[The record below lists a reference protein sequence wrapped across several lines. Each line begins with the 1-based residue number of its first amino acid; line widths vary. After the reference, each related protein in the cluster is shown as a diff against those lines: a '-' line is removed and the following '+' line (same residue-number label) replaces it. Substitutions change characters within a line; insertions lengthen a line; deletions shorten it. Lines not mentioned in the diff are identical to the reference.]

1 MRLDA
6 IRRHT
11 RRYRQIGA
19 VATRHELGYLLDR
32 VGLSRLLPRQR
43 RLAARA
49 QAERPGQ
56 TTWRRIRLALEELG
70 GTFIKLGQILSARR
84 DLLPDGLVDELEKLQ
99 DEVPPRPYSEVEQVI
114 EAELGAG
121 PEQVFAAFEHDAVAA
136 ASIAQVH
143 FAKLRSGEE
152 VAVKVQR
159 PEVAEQMETDFE
171 ILLNM
176 AGLLE
181 RSVSWARQQSASD
194 VVREFMQTTRD
205 EMDFTLE
212 GRNADRFRDNFADE
226 PGVHIPKIYWEHT
239 TKRVL
244 TLERISGTKL
254 DDLETIEAKGLD
266 RKQIARRGAEL
277 YLKQVLEH
285 GFFHADPHR
294 GNIFIED
301 DGRIAFVDFGM
312 VGRID
317 EHLREQMADLFVGVV
332 RRDTDAIIDAVLS
345 IGLAPDGVDRRAMSR
360 DISRAVSKYY
370 GLPVQQL
377 RAAEI
382 VREMMALAQ
391 KYRVRIPADFAL
403 AAKTV
408 AILDGIGRE
417 LDPSFNIAEVAQPFA
432 GEMIRRRLS
441 PGRLVSDLVAD
452 ARDARRL
459 LRYVPGGL
467 ANLLDLVQSGRL
479 TVRFELTRFDKPVS
493 HLHQMTNRLS
503 FSIIVAAIIL
513 GSSLILQAGV
523 GPLFHGWPILGILGF
538 VAASLLGFWLLV
550 SMLRHGRL

>member
-6 IRRHT
+6 IRRHA
-11 RRYRQIGA
+11 RRYRQVGA
-19 VATRHELGYLLDR
+19 VAARHELGYLLDR
-32 VGLSRLLPRQR
+32 AGLSRLLPRRR

-49 QAERPGQ
+49 EGERPGR

-99 DEVPPRPYSEVEQVI
+99 DEVPPLPYSEIKQVI

-121 PEQVFAAFEHDAVAA
+121 SERVFATFEHQAVAA

-143 FAKLRSGEE
+143 FATLRSGED

-159 PEVAEQMETDFE
+159 PGIAEQMELDFE

-181 RSVSWARQQSASD
+181 RSISWARKQGAVD
-194 VVREFMQTTRD
+194 VVREFMQTTRE

-212 GRNADRFRDNFADE
+212 GRNADRFRENFVDE
-226 PGVHIPKIYWEHT
+226 PGVHVPKVYWEHT
-239 TKRVL
+239 TRRVL
-244 TLERISGTKL
+244 TLERITGTKL
-254 DDLETIEAKGLD
+254 SDAAATQARKID
-266 RKQIARRGAEL
+266 RKEIARRGAGL
-277 YLKQVLEH
+277 YLKQVLQH
-285 GFFHADPHR
+285 GFFHADPHP
-294 GNIFIED
+294 GNIFIES
-301 DGRIAFVDFGM
+301 DGRIAFVDFGI

-317 EHLREQMADLFVGVV
+317 EHLREQMADLFLAVV
-332 RRDTDAIIDAVLS
+332 RRDTDGIIEALLAI
-345 IGLAPDGVDRRAMSR
+345 GVAQSDVNRTAMAR

-370 GLPVQQL
+370 GIPVEQL
-377 RAAEI
+377 RALEI
-382 VREMMALAQ
+382 VREMMGLAQ
-391 KYRVRIPADFAL
+391 KYGIRIPADFAL
-403 AAKTV
+403 AVKTV
-408 AILDGIGRE
+408 VILDGIGRE
-417 LDPSFNIAEVAQPFA
+417 LDPGFNIAAVAQPFA
-432 GEMIRRRLS
+432 REMIRRRLS
-441 PGRLVSDLVAD
+441 PARLLSDLVAD

-459 LRYVPGGL
+459 LRSAPRGL
-467 ANLLDLVQSGRL
+467 ANLLDLAQSGRL
-479 TVRFELTRFDKPVS
+479 TVRFEPTRFDKPVS

-538 VAASLLGFWLLV
+538 VTASLLGFWLLV